1 MASRAEAAAE
11 TAELRSPGGS
21 LEATFVPRIGM
32 LGWSLRHD
40 GEELLGHPVTL
51 DRYAATGEPTGIPV
65 LHPWANRLASPE
77 FEVAGRRVRL
87 DMNAPNVLKDPNGLP
102 MHGLVGGSPNW
113 ELLEVKPTRIRAWLD
128 YAAWPELARG
138 FPFPHSLEITAD
150 LSDKRLEIA
159 TELTPTGDGPVPV
172 AFGFHPYLQVP
183 GVDRESWWL
192 ELPVTSCME
201 LDERSLPTGRSK
213 PVRIPPAPLGE
224 RSFDDAFD
232 GLAVPPEFAVSG
244 GGCRL
249 HVLFLEGYRFAQ
261 VYAPPDSHCISF
273 EPMTAPVNPFESD
286 RTRLVE
292 PGARYRARFEI
303 GVTKH

>member
-138 FPFPHSLEITAD
+138 FPFRTRSRSP
-150 LSDKRLEIA
+150 
-159 TELTPTGDGPVPV
+159 LT
-172 AFGFHPYLQVP
+172 Y
-183 GVDRESWWL
+183 R
-192 ELPVTSCME
+192 TSGS
-201 LDERSLPTGRSK
+201 RSLRSSRPQATGRCLSHSAS
-213 PVRIPPAPLGE
+213 IPICKYPALTA
-224 RSFDDAFD
+224 RA
-232 GLAVPPEFAVSG
+232 G
-244 GGCRL
+244 GWSCR
-249 HVLFLEGYRFAQ
+249 
-261 VYAPPDSHCISF
+261 
-273 EPMTAPVNPFESD
+273 
-286 RTRLVE
+286 
-292 PGARYRARFEI
+292 
-303 GVTKH
+303 